1 MNATGVTI
9 DNAVADVVLS
19 TLLEAVNGDRQAVS
33 RVTPRRQQHYRPEAL
48 QSMTPPHRFPVGAAM
63 LINTGKRI
71 DGNSDRAAHASCSAF
86 VRRCVE
92 RP

>member
-33 RVTPRRQQHYRPEAL
+33 RVTPRRQQHYRPEL
-48 QSMTPPHRFPVGAAM
+48 
-63 LINTGKRI
+63 
-71 DGNSDRAAHASCSAF
+71 CSQ
-86 VRRCVE
+86 
-92 RP
+92 